1 MRKLLQY
8 QIVEKIGAGGMGEVW
23 RAMDT
28 RLQREV
34 ALKLL
39 LPERAGDPGRRE
51 RFLREARS
59 ASSLNHPNI
68 VTIYEID
75 SDQGVDFIAME
86 LVRGRTLQE
95 LLRVGKL
102 PPAIAVAYGIEIC
115 GALVKAH
122 ASGIVHRDL
131 KPGNIMITTDGHVKV
146 VDFGLAKHNRPET
159 EPDSADGTQTSPLTE
174 IGMTI
179 GTLAYMSPEQALGD
193 AVDGRSDI
201 FSLGVVLYQALSGVR
216 PFEGA
221 TRPEIMRC
229 LLRDDP
235 ALVRTLAPS
244 VPEPLSGIVQK
255 CLAKRR
261 EDRYSSA
268 GELLAD
274 LSRPESGF
282 GGLLARSDEE
292 TKTEELQRPSLA
304 IPGTIQQRFWIA
316 AALSLVLI
324 ATILILAPGW
334 RGWGKRSSERAMSV
348 TADGK
353 YPTAAPVPT
362 TAYES
367 YQQGR
372 AFLQRFDRPGN
383 AGRAIGAFE
392 NSIKLDPAYALGYA
406 GLAEAYVRKD
416 VENSDPQWKRLAMD
430 SARKAVQLNGD
441 IALCHLAL
449 GIALLSSDQRDEAAR
464 ELQRANQID
473 PRNSRVYLWIGNEQ
487 AARGNNAGA
496 ETAYQKAVQFT
507 PDDWVAHSTLGTFF
521 YRLARY
527 EDAAHSWEG
536 AVQLTPDN
544 VVALRNLAAAYHM
557 LGRDEDAAAKLQRAL
572 EIQPAATT
580 YNNLGTLRFFQGQYG
595 DAAEAFDKAVQLS
608 ANNYLYWGNLG
619 DAYRW
624 TPGGK
629 DKAKPAYL
637 RASQLLNEKI
647 AASPADPDLHANLAV
662 YLIKSGDRDR
672 ALLEIGIVE
681 KSQRITAFS
690 WFKALIVHELCGQRD
705 QALAALQ
712 AALRAKYSLQE
723 IRNEPELVSL
733 RTDPRYHRMV
743 GSARP

>member
-1 MRKLLQY
+1 
-8 QIVEKIGAGGMGEVW
+8 MGVVW
-23 RAMDT
+23 KAFDT
-28 RLQREV
+28 RLDREV
-34 ALKLL
+34 ALKF
-39 LPERAGDPGRRE
+39 LPAESMTSAPRRE
-51 RFLREARS
+51 RFVREAKAAS
-59 ASSLNHPNI
+59 ALNHPNI
-68 VTIYEID
+68 VTIYEINLA
-75 SDQGVDFIAME
+75 GETDFIAME
-86 LVRGRTLQE
+86 LVRGKPLSE
-95 LLRVGKL
+95 LLRERGRF
-102 PPAIAVAYGIEIC
+102 PPLEAVRYGIQIADALGMAHRNAIIHRDIKPANIMLTED
-115 GALVKAH
+115 GLVK
-122 ASGIVHRDL
+122 IL
-131 KPGNIMITTDGHVKV
+131 
-146 VDFGLAKHNRPET
+146 DFGLAKLSEPARQATET
-159 EPDSADGTQTSPLTE
+159 EQTVTTSAPLTVA
-174 IGMTI
+174 GVTL
-179 GTLAYMSPEQALGD
+179 GTVGYMAPEQATGD
-193 AVDGRSDI
+193 PADARSDV
-201 FSLGVVLYQALSGVR
+201 FSIGVVLYELLSGER
-216 PFEGA
+216 PFQGS
-221 TRPEIMRC
+221 TRTEVIRA
-229 LLRDDP
+229 LLSSEP
-235 ALVRTLAPS
+235 VALRSQAAD
-244 VPEPLSGIVQK
+244 VPEPLARIVDR
-255 CLAKRR
+255 CLEKNPDA
-261 EDRYSSA
+261 RYSNA
-268 GELLAD
+268 GELVRELRNLERD
-274 LSRPESGF
+274 LSRTQQEHEDAATVMFSQVTSGQAPDRPRARARTRIARLF
-282 GGLLARSDEE
+282 SRKRFWVSATLATVLLAGGLLLVPKWRD
-292 TKTEELQRPSLA
+292 LPNRFHQRA
-304 IPGTIQQRFWIA
+304 AGT
-316 AALSLVLI
+316 
-324 ATILILAPGW
+324 T
-334 RGWGKRSSERAMSV
+334 SV
-348 TADGK
+348 
-353 YPTAAPVPT
+353 PAPVPT
-362 TAYES
+362 TAYDW

-392 NSIKLDPAYALGYA
+392 NSIKLDQAYALGYA

-416 VENSDPQWKRLAMD
+416 VENPDPQWKRQAMD

-473 PRNSRVYLWIGNEQ
+473 PRNGRVYLWAGNEQ

-507 PDDWVAHSTLGTFF
+507 PDDWVAHSTLGTFL
-521 YRLARY
+521 YRIARY
-527 EDAAHSWEG
+527 EEAARAWES

-595 DAAEAFDKAVQLS
+595 DAAEAFEKAVQLS
-608 ANNYLYWGNLG
+608 ANSYLYWGNLG

-624 TPGGK
+624 KPGGK

-690 WFKALIVHELCGQRD
+690 WFKAVIVHELCGQRD

-723 IRNEPELVSL
+723 IRNEPELVAL

-743 GSARP
+743 GLLRP